1 LVTTTFSLLA
11 ALMLAAAL
19 AFVLL
24 PLLRVRGGAEASK
37 RRAIEQAR
45 RAGVM
50 SEKEARAKLA
60 ELAPARGPTSRVVPA
75 TVALLIPLLAI
86 LLYRTVGEPRALD
99 PVWRDAVAATSP
111 QAAGTTDVPDMQQAV
126 AGLAERMK
134 NEPDDLEGWMLL
146 GRAYKTME
154 RFEPARE
161 ALANAYRLAPENPDV
176 LVEYAEA
183 QVLASES
190 RRFQGEAL
198 ELLTRAVELQPDS
211 QRGLWLL
218 GIAAYQ
224 AGNYAQSVQVWER
237 LLASLPADAEPR
249 AALEERIADARGRIA
264 GDSTGSPRTG
274 EAGLASTQPA
284 ATARG
289 EPVEPPSTAGPGP
302 ARGEPVEPPPSA
314 SPGPA
319 RGEPVEPHSTTPRL
333 TVTVDIAPE
342 LKSKI
347 GASDVLF
354 VFARAAQ
361 GPRMPLAIQRLP
373 AAQLPVTVT
382 LDDSTSMMPAMKLS
396 TIPQVVVGAR
406 ISKSGQATPQPGDL
420 ETFST
425 PLANTHAEPIVLTID
440 RVVP

>member
-24 PLLRVRGGAEASK
+24 PLLRTRGDTDAAK
-37 RRAIEQAR
+37 RRAIEQAQ

-50 SEKEARAKLA
+50 SEQEAHRKLA
-60 ELAPARGPTSRVVPA
+60 ELGTSAAARAPR
-75 TVALLIPLLAI
+75 TVLAFLALLIPLLAI

-99 PVWRDAVAATSP
+99 PVWRDAVAATAP
-111 QAAGTTDVPDMQQAV
+111 ATPGAQDVLDMQQAV
-126 AGLAERMK
+126 ASLAERMK
-134 NEPDDLEGWMLL
+134 SEPDDLEGWMLL

-161 ALANAYRLAPENPDV
+161 ALANAYRLAPENADV

-183 QVLASES
+183 LVLASES

-224 AGNYAQSVQVWER
+224 AENFAQAVQVWER
-237 LLASLPADAEPR
+237 LLASLPPDAEPR
-249 AALEERIADARGRIA
+249 AALQERIADARQRGGLDRGEGSA
-264 GDSTGSPRTG
+264 GSPRT
-274 EAGLASTQPA
+274 PA
-284 ATARG
+284 ANPPENTVQG
-289 EPVEPPSTAGPGP
+289 EPVESP
-302 ARGEPVEPPPSA
+302 AA
-314 SPGPA
+314 
-319 RGEPVEPHSTTPRL
+319 TPRL

-347 GASDVLF
+347 GPGDVLF
-354 VFARAAQ
+354 VFARAAE

-373 AAQLPVTVT
+373 AVQLPVTVT

-396 TIPQVVVGAR
+396 LIPQVVVGAR
-406 ISKSGQATPQPGDL
+406 VSKSGQATPQPGDF
-420 ETFST
+420 ETLSA
-425 PLANTHAEPIVLTID
+425 PLANTHAEPIALTID

>member
-1 LVTTTFSLLA
+1 VTTTFSVLA

-19 AFVLL
+19 AFVLP
-24 PLLRVRGGAEASK
+24 PLLRTRGGANAAK
-37 RRAIEQAR
+37 RRAIEQAQ

-50 SEKEARAKLA
+50 SEKEASRKLA
-60 ELAPARGPTSRVVPA
+60 ELGAPAAAPASGAVPA
-75 TVALLIPLLAI
+75 VLALLIPALAI

-99 PVWRDAVAATSP
+99 PVWRDAVAATAP
-111 QAAGTTDVPDMQQAV
+111 QTAGTEQAPDMQQAV

-134 NEPDDLEGWMLL
+134 SEPDDLEGWMLL

-183 QVLASES
+183 LVLASES

-211 QRGLWLL
+211 QRGLWLM

-224 AGNYAQSVQVWER
+224 AENYAQSVQVWER
-237 LLASLPADAEPR
+237 LLASLPAGAEPR
-249 AALEERIADARGRIA
+249 AALEERIADARQRGGLDR
-264 GDSTGSPRTG
+264 GEGSTGSPRTG
-274 EAGLASTQPA
+274 EANSGAEKPA
-284 ATARG
+284 AQSELATTVRG
-289 EPVEPPSTAGPGP
+289 EPVEP
-302 ARGEPVEPPPSA
+302 
-314 SPGPA
+314 SPRSEAQSSP
-319 RGEPVEPHSTTPRL
+319 PRL

-342 LKSKI
+342 LKSKV
-347 GASDVLF
+347 GANDVLF
-354 VFARAAQ
+354 VFARAAE

-373 AAQLPVTVT
+373 AARLPVTVT

-396 TIPQVVVGAR
+396 LIPQVVVGAR
-406 ISKSGQATPQPGDL
+406 LSKSGQATPQSGDF
-420 ETFST
+420 ETLSA

>member
-1 LVTTTFSLLA
+1 MTTTFSLLA
-11 ALMLAAAL
+11 AAMLAAAL
-19 AFVLL
+19 AFVLT
-24 PLLRVRGGAEASK
+24 PLLRTRGDANASK
-37 RRAIEQAR
+37 RRAIEQAQ

-50 SEKEARAKLA
+50 SEQEAGRKLA
-60 ELAPARGPTSRVVPA
+60 ELGPASVAPAPSRAVPA
-75 TVALLIPLLAI
+75 VLALLIPLLAI

-111 QAAGTTDVPDMQQAV
+111 ETAGTQDAPDMEQAV
-126 AGLAERMK
+126 ASFAERMK
-134 NEPDDLEGWMLL
+134 NEPGDLEGWMLL

-154 RFEPARE
+154 RFERARE

-176 LVEYAEA
+176 LVEYSEA
-183 QVLASES
+183 LVLASES

-198 ELLTRAVELQPDS
+198 ELLTKAVELQPDS
-211 QRGLWLL
+211 QRGLWLM

-224 AGNYAQSVQVWER
+224 AENYAQAVQVWER
-237 LLASLPADAEPR
+237 LLASLPADAGPR
-249 AALEERIADARGRIA
+249 AALEERIADARQRG
-264 GDSTGSPRTG
+264 GLGVGSTGSPRTG
-274 EAGLASTQPA
+274 EANPA
-284 ATARG
+284 TTVQG
-289 EPVEPPSTAGPGP
+289 EPVESP
-302 ARGEPVEPPPSA
+302 AA
-314 SPGPA
+314 
-319 RGEPVEPHSTTPRL
+319 TPRL

-354 VFARAAQ
+354 VFARAAE

-396 TIPQVVVGAR
+396 LIPQVVVGAR
-406 ISKSGQATPQPGDL
+406 ISKSGQATPQPGDF
-420 ETFST
+420 ETLSA

>member
-1 LVTTTFSLLA
+1 MTTTFSLLA

-24 PLLRVRGGAEASK
+24 PLLRARADANAAK
-37 RRAIEQAR
+37 RRAIEQAQ

-50 SEKEARAKLA
+50 SEKEAQRKLA
-60 ELAPARGPTSRVVPA
+60 ELGAPAATSASRAMPA
-75 TVALLIPLLAI
+75 VLALLIPVLAI

-99 PVWRDAVAATSP
+99 PVWRDAVAATAP
-111 QAAGTTDVPDMQQAV
+111 ETAGTQEAPDMEQAV
-126 AGLAERMK
+126 SGLAERMK

-146 GRAYKTME
+146 GRAYKSME

-183 QVLASES
+183 LVLASQS

-198 ELLTRAVELQPDS
+198 ELLTKAVELQPDS
-211 QRGLWLL
+211 QRGLWLM

-224 AGNYAQSVQVWER
+224 AENYAQAVQVWER

-249 AALEERIADARGRIA
+249 AALEERIADARQRGGLDR
-264 GDSTGSPRTG
+264 GEGSTGSPRTG
-274 EAGLASTQPA
+274 TENPSVETELASTSPDA
-284 ATARG
+284 IRG
-289 EPVEPPSTAGPGP
+289 ASES
-302 ARGEPVEPPPSA
+302 PSA
-314 SPGPA
+314 SPGSV
-319 RGEPVEPHSTTPRL
+319 RGEPVEPHSPVPRL

-354 VFARAAQ
+354 VFARAAE

-396 TIPQVVVGAR
+396 LIPQVVVGAR
-406 ISKSGQATPQPGDL
+406 ISKSGQATPQPGDF
-420 ETFST
+420 ETLSA
-425 PLANTHAEPIVLTID
+425 PLANTHAEPIVLVID